1 MILNLTQ
8 PRSTNISKM
17 LFIIGSVVRFLLLLF
32 LSLSLTFSWSI
43 LPGNRVL
50 GTAPVLI
57 QEQQGREWYQQGDID
72 QAIAT
77 WLNILQDYRQQGDI
91 LSQGRV
97 LSYLAL
103 AYSQL
108 GQWEQAD
115 HSIHSSLALLNSQSQ
130 DNKTLPILA
139 EALNIQGTLL
149 LAKGDPLAAL
159 YSWEKSTE
167 TYKKI
172 KDNTGILRTNIN
184 QARSLQS
191 LGLYTKACQKLA
203 NNLLGNML
211 KCYELNLDNISSSLS
226 QDLTSL
232 EQAGWLTLAQIL
244 RQQGNLE
251 SSQGILN
258 KILSQ
263 VSSSEVKA
271 SIFFNLGQNLEL
283 QNDIQGAKENYQ
295 QAIIIAN
302 NLEIKIKNKL
312 AQLNLLINQQAWI
325 EIQKLLIDIENDLLQ
340 FPINQTKVDSQIYLA
355 NLLLKWSN
363 IADSSD
369 LLPPWKKIKN
379 LLEKAQK
386 EAESLNYDKG
396 IIYALGDRGKLY
408 EKLAL
413 TKTCQ
418 LDHIT
423 VSDVFDCSKTYKFTD
438 INKINLNN
446 QQLNEKAKQIT
457 EQALIK
463 SQSRQSSSIT
473 YILQWQLGRIL
484 YGLGFE
490 KEAISAYLGAVTTLE
505 TLRDDLANNREYKFS
520 FQEKVEPIYRQLL
533 SLLLPRNNQEIVS
546 QETLEEARQQV
557 EALQAAQLNDFFN
570 DICVESEPVDVA
582 EIDDTA
588 AIVYPIILSD
598 RLAVLVSLPDQ
609 SLRVHITEISQEE
622 LEKQVKQF
630 RYNIVIR
637 SQRAFFDDGKIL
649 YQWLVQPFVNQL
661 QKNKIKTLVFVPDGI
676 FRNAPMGALYDGKKY
691 LIENYRVAL
700 SPGLSLLSP
709 KPLQNQ
715 GLNTLFGGLTETFQ
729 QEGLVPLFYVKQ
741 ELRAIQQQVPTTALL
756 NEEFTLDNLQNILEN
771 QSFPIVHF
779 ATHGQ
784 FSSQFEQTYIVAWD
798 SYINVL
804 ELEQLLKENDP
815 RGNKP
820 IELLILSACET
831 ASGDSRA
838 ALGLAGFA
846 VRAGGR
852 STLATLWSVNDQATA
867 VIMAQVY
874 EQLSTNK
881 LSKAEALRQAQ
892 LAMLKNR
899 WYKHPFYWSAY
910 TLVGNWL

>member
-1 MILNLTQ
+1 
-8 PRSTNISKM
+8 M
-17 LFIIGSVVRFLLLLF
+17 LLIIPSLVRFLLLLF
-32 LSLSLTFSWSI
+32 LSFSLSLSWSI
-43 LPGNRVL
+43 FPGHNIIASSPPL
-50 GTAPVLI
+50 G
-57 QEQQGREWYQQGDID
+57 QEQQGRQWYQQGDIN
-72 QAIAT
+72 QAIAI
-77 WLNILQDYRQQGDI
+77 WLNLFKGYQEEGDT

-97 LSYLAL
+97 SSYLAL

-115 HSIHSSLALLNSQSQ
+115 RFINTSLALLQSQSQ
-130 DNKTLPILA
+130 DNQTLPILA

-149 LAKGDPLAAL
+149 LAKGSPLAAL
-159 YSWEKSTE
+159 SSWEIATE
-167 TYKKI
+167 TYEKVQDK
-172 KDNTGILRTNIN
+172 TGILRTQIN
-184 QARSLQS
+184 QARALQA
-191 LGLYTKACQKLA
+191 LGLYTQACQKLA
-203 NNLLGNML
+203 NQLMKNPV
-211 KCYELNLDNISSSLS
+211 KCYELKLDNITVSLS
-226 QDLTSL
+226 DNLTSL
-232 EQAGWLTLAQIL
+232 EQAGWLSLSQIL

-251 SSQGILN
+251 SSQLILD

-263 VSSSEVKA
+263 VSSSQVKA
-271 SIFFNLGQNLEL
+271 SILFNLGQNLEL
-283 QNDIQGAKENYQ
+283 QNDIEGAKETYQ
-295 QAIIIAN
+295 QSILIAT
-302 NLEIKIKNKL
+302 NLESKL
-312 AQLNLLINQQAWI
+312 KSQLAELNLLISQNSWKEAQQ
-325 EIQKLLIDIENDLLQ
+325 LLITIKNNLLQ
-340 FPINQTKVDSQIYLA
+340 TPLNQTKVDSQIYLA

-363 IADSSD
+363 LADSSD
-369 LLPPWKKIKN
+369 LLPSWQSIKD

-386 EAESLNYDKG
+386 ESEIINYEKG
-396 IIYALGDRGKLY
+396 IIYAIGDLGKLY
-408 EKLAL
+408 EKLAFVQ
-413 TKTCQ
+413 TCQ
-418 LDHIT
+418 GQDAAIGDL
-423 VSDVFDCSKTYKFTD
+423 FNCSQTYQFKD
-438 INKINLNN
+438 INQINLTSKA
-446 QQLNEKAKQIT
+446 LNEKAKQLT

-463 SQSRQSSSIT
+463 SQAIQLTNIT
-473 YILQWQLGRIL
+473 YTLQWQLGRIL
-484 YGLGFE
+484 YRLGLE
-490 KEAISAYLGAVTTLE
+490 KEAIAAYLGAVNNLK
-505 TLRDDLANNREYKFS
+505 TLRDDVANNREYKFS
-520 FQEKVEPIYRQLL
+520 FQEEVEPVYRELL

-546 QETLEEARQQV
+546 QKELEEARQQI
-557 EALQAAQLNDFFN
+557 EALQAGQLNNFFN
-570 DICVESEPVDVA
+570 DICVESQPVDIA

-588 AIVYPIILSD
+588 AIIYPIILSD
-598 RLAVLVSLPDQ
+598 RLAILVSLPDQ
-609 SLRVHITEISQEE
+609 SLQVHITEIAQEE

-637 SQRAFFDDGKIL
+637 SQREFFDDGKIL
-649 YQWLVQPFVNQL
+649 YEWLVNPFLNQL
-661 QKNKIKTLVFVPDGI
+661 QKNNIKTLVFVPDGI
-676 FRNAPMGALYDGKKY
+676 FRNAPMGALYDGQKY

-709 KPLQNQ
+709 KPLQTQ
-715 GLNTLFGGLTETFQ
+715 GLNTLFGGLTEAFQ

-741 ELRAIQQQVPTTALL
+741 ELRAIQKEVPTKDLL
-756 NEEFTLDNLQNILEN
+756 NEEFTLENLENILAN

-804 ELEQLLKENDP
+804 ELEALLKENDP

-846 VRAGGR
+846 VRAGAR

-867 VIMAQVY
+867 VIMAQFY
-874 EQLSTNK
+874 EQLSTNQ